1 MEVGVLDPNQYIE
14 QTGFHRVGM
23 GSALSL
29 MEGWHGNAGIESS
42 DPSTQNGQ
50 ENMQNTSYTIFEA
63 HAVEDYQTAE
73 QNDGGPHPQTIGMQ
87 GQLTLDLIWNQMNEN
102 FEGGE
107 TFEGTEVEVILDAES
122 AVRVSDMSLSRV
134 PPPEPP

>member
-29 MEGWHGNAGIESS
+29 MGGWHGNAGIELPN
-42 DPSTQNGQ
+42 PSIMKGQ
-50 ENMQNTSYTIFEA
+50 ETIQNSSAIIFEA
-63 HAVEDYQTAE
+63 HTVQDYQTGE
-73 QNDGGPHPQTIGMQ
+73 QNDGELHPQTIVMQ
-87 GQLTLDLIWNQMNEN
+87 GPLTLDLIWNQMNDN

-107 TFEGTEVEVILDAES
+107 TFEGTEVEVILDAEL
-122 AVRVSDMSLSRV
+122 AVRASDMSLLRV